1 MKLRS
6 RLQKLERTTLVR
18 EFVQSI
24 DTARQTYAEQYEAYL
39 RGQGPRPPDPPCPR
53 GTDSVVWGRQ
63 MRVGRCVDAHLS
75 GEVPGGEYLTEM
87 GEGERRQVDGPL
99 EALAA
104 FARDCAWPGIAAGGN
119 TSFARSRRNRKVSI
133 RPRHRCRGKHAR
145 RHREAVSRNVSI
157 RPRHRCRGKPYS
169 GGRLSR
175 ISCRFNPPPAS
186 LPGERELVP

>member
-63 MRVGRCVDAHLS
+63 MRVGRCVDAHLT
-75 GEVPGGEYLTEM
+75 GELPDGEYLPEM
-87 GEGERRQVDGPL
+87 GEGERRQVDGTL

-104 FARDCAWPGIAAGGN
+104 FARDCAWAGV
-119 TSFARSRRNRKVSI
+119 T
-133 RPRHRCRGKHAR
+133 
-145 RHREAVSRNVSI
+145 E
-157 RPRHRCRGKPYS
+157 
-169 GGRLSR
+169 
-175 ISCRFNPPPAS
+175 
-186 LPGERELVP
+186 